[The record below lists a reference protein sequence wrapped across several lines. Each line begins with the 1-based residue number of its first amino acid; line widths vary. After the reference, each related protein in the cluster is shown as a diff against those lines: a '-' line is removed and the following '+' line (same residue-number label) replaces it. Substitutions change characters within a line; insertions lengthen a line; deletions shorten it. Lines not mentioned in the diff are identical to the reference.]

1 MTTLRG
7 RTQAY
12 SAGNK
17 VYGSGR
23 SNPTNG
29 TVDPAGYV
37 KRESDKRS
45 GLAAAAMR
53 RLEGNQQPQTA
64 QTVPGQTGQLPPFMP
79 IQLPNGQRVVP
90 SATGQYVLDGGING
104 DAAPAAY

>member
-1 MTTLRG
+1 MSIAG

-12 SAGNK
+12 AAGNK

-53 RLEGNQQPQTA
+53 RLEGNQQQRQQPAPQA
-64 QTVPGQTGQLPPFMP
+64 GQLPAFMP

-90 SATGQYVLDGGING
+90 SATGQYVLDGSANG
-104 DAAPAAY
+104 SATTAPSAY